1 MFTRTKKSV
10 RDFTLHYGNIL
21 GLVSV
26 VFSLMLFFLD
36 LDYDKT
42 YSLNEEQSFILL
54 LLGIVNYGI
63 HIVILIIAL
72 LDFKKTSNGLLSLVD
87 SIKMGMGVFLI
98 SALYGSIYSFIHIN
112 FLDSEAITKSL
123 EGTGIELDFF
133 SFITVTGSVM
143 GSLIGGFFSSLI
155 LGLIIKNLIP
165 NLIQIREKLNPHF
178 INKNIT
184 LSAAVAM
191 IISIFLPFVKIGM
204 ISTSL
209 FDILKIG
216 ESPELIVLTILI
228 VAFGILVVL
237 NEHLFARISS
247 VLILSACL
255 YVAFKLADAQSSLNK
270 FDGPVSNINIFSV
283 LGIGAYILSFGS
295 ILGVVFSKPDSK

>member
-26 VFSLMLFFLD
+26 IFSLMLFFLG
-36 LDYDKT
+36 LGNDKA
-42 YSLNEEQSFILL
+42 YSLNKEQSFILL

-63 HIVILIIAL
+63 HIVVLIIAL

-87 SIKMGMGVFLI
+87 SIKIGMGVFLI
-98 SALYGSIYSFIHIN
+98 SALYDSIYSLIQIN
-112 FLDSEAITKSL
+112 FLYSEAITKSL

-133 SFITVTGSVM
+133 SFTVVTGRVM
-143 GSLIGGFFSSLI
+143 GSLLGGFFSSLI
-155 LGLIIKNLIP
+155 LGLIIKNLNPTSI
-165 NLIQIREKLNPHF
+165 EKLNPH
-178 INKNIT
+178 IIKNIT
-184 LSAAVAM
+184 LSSAVAM
-191 IISIFLPFVKIGM
+191 ILSIFLPFVKIGM

-216 ESPELIVLTILI
+216 ESPELIGLTILI
-228 VAFGILVVL
+228 VAFGILSVL

-247 VLILSACL
+247 VLILSTCL
-255 YVAFKLADAQSSLNK
+255 YVAFKLANVQSSLNK
-270 FDGPVSNINIFSV
+270 FDGQVSYINIFSV
-283 LGIGAYILSFGS
+283 LGIGAYVLFFGS
-295 ILGVVFSKPDSK
+295 ILGVIFSKPNSK

>member
-1 MFTRTKKSV
+1 MFNKTKKSV

-72 LDFKKTSNGLLSLVD
+72 LDFKKTSNGLLSVVD

-155 LGLIIKNLIP
+155 LGLIIKNLNPTSI
-165 NLIQIREKLNPHF
+165 EKLNPHF

-295 ILGVVFSKPDSK
+295 ILGVIFSKPDSK